1 MLESFKYINDR
12 IEKSNTILL
21 STHENPD
28 CDGLGSEIAFYY
40 YIKSLG
46 KECKIINCT
55 AMSSKYSFID
65 PENIVEVY
73 EVNHDNWL
81 KNIDLAIIFDI
92 GSYKRLN
99 QIHPLINSCKNKIS
113 IDHHLSKDSSFFSF
127 ELVDASAPATGS
139 IAWDFLNHIN
149 PDSLNDI
156 NVANALYSAII
167 TDTGSFRYSN
177 TNPKTHT
184 IASSLLESG
193 VEPNEIYQNIY
204 ENRKKSQIALLSHV
218 IDNVKYAVG
227 DEVAYITLFKKNF
240 DECNADLSE
249 NDGMADFLRSIEG
262 VEVSFVVTEVNVDI
276 YKINFR
282 SRKKYIINDI
292 AEKFNGGGHAL
303 ASGATVKT
311 SDVKKL
317 ENDIIFYLKERIE
330 NGN

>member
-1 MLESFKYINDR
+1 MLEEFKYINDK
-12 IEKSNTILL
+12 IKKSNKILL

-46 KECKIINCT
+46 KECRIINST
-55 AMSSKYSFID
+55 EMSPKYSFID
-65 PENIVEVY
+65 PDNIVEVY
-73 EVNHDNWL
+73 EKEHDSWL
-81 KNIDLAIIFDI
+81 EVIDLAIIFDI
-92 GSYKRLN
+92 GSYKRLRE
-99 QIHPLINSCKNKIS
+99 IYPLIDSCEDKIS
-113 IDHHLSKDSSFFSF
+113 IDHHISKNSSFFSF
-127 ELVDASAPATGS
+127 ELVDITAPATGS
-139 IAWDFLNHIN
+139 ISWDFLNHIN
-149 PDSLNDI
+149 PDILIDI

-177 TNPKTHT
+177 TNPKTHI

-204 ENRKKSQIALLSHV
+204 ENRTKSQIALLSYV
-218 IDNVKYAVG
+218 IDNIRYAVG
-227 DEVAYITLFKKNF
+227 NEVAYVTLFKKDF
-240 DECNADLSE
+240 RKCDAGLSE

-262 VEVSFVVTEVNVDI
+262 VEVSFVVTEIATDL

-303 ASGATVKT
+303 ASGATVRT
-311 SDVKKL
+311 SDVTKL
-317 ENDIIFYLKERIE
+317 ESDIVFHLRERIE